1 MFNDRKTMTALSIA
15 GLVLTSYGG
24 EFTLKKADHEMLL
37 KRGMGAWEMGAS
49 SLQDV
54 LPQSMVKVPDG
65 VVEPKWRSFVPI
77 PGTPIPLLVYKS
89 SADAKTFDRVI
100 VDQADNKD
108 FTDDPVL
115 TFGTNL
121 PVNVTLKL
129 NGRDTAD
136 YRIYLVSPPVDAPRR
151 GWDVA
156 LLPVL
161 WREGTVTLEGKP
173 VRAMMARGWEK
184 RILLF
189 DSDGDGPINYQSK
202 YWFEVTTYVKIDN
215 TFYKTVL
222 GPSVND
228 LDFEPFNGP
237 FGKLSLT
244 GDMAPQGN
252 KGRISLELRGSTG
265 AEKKRFHSDLIVQ
278 TALTNQPIVI
288 PAGKYGISD
297 GYAIAQGPNG
307 KHVNFT
313 VENNLVIRPDQVTLL
328 NLGKPKPD
336 LVVVQEERTLSIN
349 RVMVFVGNPVVTYS
363 MAPEGE
369 SEDTPP
375 TIDVVDAT
383 DPAKIIVAR
392 TSMEYGGRD
401 SCGCSVSI
409 PETVKAGQKLLV
421 RLQKGTDTSR
431 IVKEFVVK

>member
-1 MFNDRKTMTALSIA
+1 MMGGPKTILVICIAALVVT
-15 GLVLTSYGG
+15 GYCG

-37 KRGMGAWEMGAS
+37 KRGMLAWEMGS
-49 SLQDV
+49 GSLQDV
-54 LPQSMVKVPDG
+54 LPQSMLKVPDG
-65 VVEPKWRSFVPI
+65 VVEPKWISFVPI
-77 PGTPIPLLVYKS
+77 PGKPIPLLVYKS

-100 VDQADNKD
+100 VDHADNKD

-136 YRIYLVSPPVDAPRR
+136 YRIYLVSPPVDVPRR

-173 VRAMMARGWEK
+173 VRAMMQRGWGK

-189 DSDGDGPINYQSK
+189 DCDEDGPLNYQSK
-202 YWFEVTTYVKIDN
+202 YCFEVSTYVRIDN
-215 TFYKTVL
+215 TFYKTIL

-244 GDMAPQGN
+244 GDMAPQGS
-252 KGRISLELRGSTG
+252 KGRISLELCGSEGT
-265 AEKKRFHSDLIVQ
+265 EKKRFSTDFFVQ
-278 TALTNQPIVI
+278 AALTNQPILI
-288 PAGKYGISD
+288 PAGKYGISR
-297 GYAIAQGPNG
+297 GYAIAQGPNR

-313 VENNLVIRPDQVTLL
+313 VENNLVIRPDQLTLL

-336 LVVVQEERTLSIN
+336 IIVVQEERTLSVS
-349 RVMVFVGNPVVTYS
+349 RAMVFAGNPTVTYS

-369 SEDTPP
+369 SEDTP
-375 TIDVVDAT
+375 TTVDVVDAA
-383 DPAKIIVAR
+383 DPTKIIV
-392 TSMEYGGRD
+392 TGTNMGNGGGGT
-401 SCGCSVSI
+401 CGCWVSI
-409 PETVKAGQKLLV
+409 PETVKVGQKLLV
-421 RLQKGTDTSR
+421 RLHQGKDENL
-431 IVKEFVVK
+431 IVKEIAVK